1 MCREI
6 CVAGFAFNFFLSRS
20 MAWAPD
26 CIVVIGGKAAD
37 GELRGYRRMSESIAG
52 AIVVCSLQKLM
63 RY

>member
-37 GELRGYRRMSESIAG
+37 GEL
-52 AIVVCSLQKLM
+52 
-63 RY
+63 